1 MKSSN
6 VLKKSYNASWIIT
19 AKRGNPNV
27 ESWSRFVRF
36 SPSVRMPFSRQ
47 RTKRF
52 KTGKNSS
59 INGNPRS
66 EQLIQRF
73 KYSKVNSCLKR
84 KITKNLRAY
93 LGEKRRI
100 I

>member
-1 MKSSN
+1 MKYLN
-6 VLKKSYNASWIIT
+6 VLKESYNASWITT

-52 KTGKNSS
+52 KIEKNFS

-73 KYSKVNSCLKR
+73 RYSKVNS
-84 KITKNLRAY
+84 Y
-93 LGEKRRI
+93 
-100 I
+100 